1 MNKIFII
8 VKDFLIALASISGF
22 SYKAINIIVYYYIIP
37 FIFILFI
44 DKIYKIHYLKISF
57 IFVISILTILI
68 NDFEKFSEWLFNK
81 SAMFLNSF
89 SFIGWNYTIAS
100 VIICVFV
107 PIIVFVP
114 VQKNIGTK
122 NCLRILEVIS

>member
-37 FIFILFI
+37 FIFVLFI
-44 DKIYKIHYLKISF
+44 DQIYKIHYLKILF
-57 IFVISILTILI
+57 ILVLSILTILI
-68 NDFEKFSEWLFNK
+68 NDFEKFSKRLFNK

-89 SFIGWNYTIAS
+89 SFIGWNYVVAS
-100 VIICVFV
+100 VIICVFIPV
-107 PIIVFVP
+107 IIFSFLVYFSH
-114 VQKNIGTK
+114 
-122 NCLRILEVIS
+122 R

>member
-22 SYKAINIIVYYYIIP
+22 SYKAINIIVFYYIIP
-37 FIFILFI
+37 FILILFI
-44 DKIYKIHYLKISF
+44 DQIYKTHYLKISF
-57 IFVISILTILI
+57 ILFLSILTILI

-89 SFIGWNYTIAS
+89 SFIGWNYTVAS

-107 PIIVFVP
+107 PIIVFSFLVYFSF
-114 VQKNIGTK
+114 K
-122 NCLRILEVIS
+122 

>member
-1 MNKIFII
+1 METIFII
-8 VKDFLIALASISGF
+8 IRDLLVLLSRHTGF
-22 SYKAINIIVYYYIIP
+22 SYKAINIIVYYYILP

-44 DKIYKIHYLKISF
+44 DEIYKIHYLKISF
-57 IFVISILTILI
+57 ILVLSILTLLI

-89 SFIGWNYTIAS
+89 SFIGWNYVVAS

-107 PIIVFVP
+107 PIIVLSFLVYFSF
-114 VQKNIGTK
+114 K
-122 NCLRILEVIS
+122 